1 MIKYQRQGF
10 IIFALMV
17 RLQRYSLLLFFFSSA
32 IFVAQTMDSLVH
44 SFVNTRALS
53 GAKIS
58 LLAIDLSNADTLCAY
73 NPNMTTATASTTKL
87 FSTSMAL
94 EVLGPNYRFE
104 TGFYTDGQI
113 DHGVL
118 KGDLWIK
125 GGGDVSFGSKY
136 FNGEGKE
143 FDAMDAWIDTLRQL
157 GISKIDGNIY
167 LDASSFGYEGT
178 PSGWSAWDAGNYFGA
193 FPAGLNFYDNIVKY
207 YFETGKPGSKAR
219 LITTSPYQPHLQL
232 TTKIIS
238 SNIKGDQSNLQ
249 GRAYDEHRIAT
260 GKLPAYKSS
269 YVVKGSVANP
279 EFNFAEVLKS
289 RLILD
294 SFKVS
299 GGVKACGG
307 LNVPDYDCLFRLFSY
322 YGRSVKEI
330 AAWTNRKS
338 VNLFAEGLLNGVG
351 YHLTGSG
358 TNAQGLKIY
367 KQFFGTRIDTVA
379 LRLSDGSGLSRNNR
393 ISASHF
399 CDLLEYMTTSPMAN
413 EFFETLPVAG
423 KNGTI
428 SDLCKGSSGE
438 GRVFAKSG
446 TMTGIKSYAGYIQTV
461 NGKTLAFALI
471 VNGFSCSQATVK
483 QHMEVLLNA
492 LSRQ

>member
-1 MIKYQRQGF
+1 
-10 IIFALMV
+10 
-17 RLQRYSLLLFFFSSA
+17 
-32 IFVAQTMDSLVH
+32 MDSLVN
-44 SFVNTRALS
+44 SFVKARALS

-58 LLAIDLSNADTLCAY
+58 LLAIDLSNSDTLCAY
-73 NPNMTTATASTTKL
+73 NPKMTTATASTTKL

-113 DHGVL
+113 ERGVL
-118 KGDLWIK
+118 NGDLWIK
-125 GGGDVSFGSKY
+125 GGGDVSLGSKY
-136 FNGEGKE
+136 FNSDGKE
-143 FDAMDAWIDTLRQL
+143 FDAIDAWIDSLHKM
-157 GISKIDGNIY
+157 GISKIHGNVY
-167 LDASSFGYEGT
+167 LDASSFGYDGT
-178 PSGWSAWDAGNYFGA
+178 PFGWSAWDAGNYFGA
-193 FPAGLNFYDNIVKY
+193 FPAGLNFYDNVVKY

-219 LITTSPYQPHLQL
+219 LITTSPYQSKLQL

-238 SNIKGDQSNLQ
+238 ANIKGDQSNLQ
-249 GRAYDEHRIAT
+249 GKAYDEHRIAT

-269 YVVKGSVANP
+269 YLVKGSVADP
-279 EFNFAEVLKS
+279 EFNFAEVFKA

-294 SFKVS
+294 SFQ
-299 GGVKACGG
+299 VKGSVQACRG
-307 LNVPDYDCLFRLFSY
+307 LSVPDYDCLFRLFSY
-322 YGRSVKEI
+322 HGRSVQEI
-330 AAWTNRKS
+330 AGWTNRKS

-367 KQFFGTRIDTVA
+367 KQFFGTRIDTAA
-379 LRLSDGSGLSRNNR
+379 LRLFDGSGLSRNNR

-413 EFFETLPVAG
+413 EFFETLPIAG
-423 KNGTI
+423 RNGTI
-428 SDLCKGSSGE
+428 SDLCKGSAGE

-446 TMTGIKSYAGYIQTV
+446 TMTGIKSYAGYIKTV
-461 NGKTLAFALI
+461 NGKTIVFALI

-492 LSRQ
+492 LAKQ

>member
-1 MIKYQRQGF
+1 
-10 IIFALMV
+10 MV
-17 RLQRYSLLLFFFSSA
+17 QLQRYSLLVFFFSSA
-32 IFVAQTMDSLVH
+32 FFVAQTMDSLVK
-44 SFVNTRALS
+44 SFVTARALS

-58 LLAIDLSNADTLCAY
+58 LLAIDLSNSDTLCAH
-73 NPNMTTATASTTKL
+73 NPKLTTATASTTKL

-94 EVLGPNYRFE
+94 EVLGPDYRFE
-104 TGFYTDGQI
+104 TGFYTDGQL

-118 KGDLWIK
+118 NGNLWIK

-136 FNGEGKE
+136 FNADGKE
-143 FDAMDAWIDTLRQL
+143 FDALDSWIDSLRSM
-157 GISKIDGNIY
+157 GINKINGNVY
-167 LDASSFGYEGT
+167 LDASSFGYDGT
-178 PSGWSAWDAGNYFGA
+178 PYGWSTWDAGNYFGA
-193 FPAGLNFYDNIVKY
+193 FPAGLNFYDNVVKY

-219 LITTSPYQPHLQL
+219 LITTSPYQPKLEL

-238 SNIKGDQSNLQ
+238 ANIKGDQSNLQ

-269 YVVKGSVANP
+269 YLVKGSVADP
-279 EFNFAEVLKS
+279 EFNFAEVFKA

-294 SFKVS
+294 SFQ
-299 GGVKACGG
+299 VKGSIQACRG
-307 LNVPDYDCLFRLFSY
+307 LTIPDYDCLFRLVSF

-367 KQFFGTRIDTVA
+367 KQFFGTRIDTA
-379 LRLSDGSGLSRNNR
+379 SLRLFDGSGLSRNNR

-399 CDLLEYMTTSPMAN
+399 CDLLAYMTRSPMAD
-413 EFFETLPVAG
+413 EFFETLPIAG

-428 SDLCKGSSGE
+428 SDLCKGSVGE
-438 GRVFAKSG
+438 GRIFAKSG
-446 TMTGIKSYAGYIQTV
+446 TMTGIKSYAGYIKTI
-461 NGKTLAFALI
+461 NGKTLAFAVV